1 MYSIAQ
7 LKVGTAIKVDGHP
20 YVVTSSQFSKQARGG
35 GVMKT
40 TVKSLLTGNSL
51 PMTFQGNEKIEPA
64 DITYSKAQYLYK
76 QDEAYFFMDNETYE
90 QFQFGEDDLGD
101 QGDYLV
107 EGSEVDI
114 QNFDNKPIN
123 VKLPPKVDLEVV
135 EAPPA
140 VKGDTAQ
147 GKVTKSI
154 KLETGVSI
162 NAPIFIKVGDVV
174 RINTE
179 TGEYCE
185 RVNK

>member
-7 LKVGTAIKVDGHP
+7 LKVGTAIQVDGHP
-20 YVVTSSQFSKQARGG
+20 YVVTQSQFSKQARGG

-51 PMTFQGNEKIEPA
+51 PMTFQGNDKVEPA
-64 DITYSKAQYLYK
+64 DITYSKAQYLYH
-76 QDEAYFFMDNETYE
+76 QDKDYFFMNSETYE
-90 QFQFGEDDLGD
+90 QFKFTRDDLGD
-101 QGDYLV
+101 QADFLID
-107 EGSEVDI
+107 GSEVDI
-114 QNFDNKPIN
+114 QNFNEKPIN

-154 KLETGVSI
+154 KLETGLSI
-162 NAPIFIKVGDVV
+162 NAPIFIKQGDVV